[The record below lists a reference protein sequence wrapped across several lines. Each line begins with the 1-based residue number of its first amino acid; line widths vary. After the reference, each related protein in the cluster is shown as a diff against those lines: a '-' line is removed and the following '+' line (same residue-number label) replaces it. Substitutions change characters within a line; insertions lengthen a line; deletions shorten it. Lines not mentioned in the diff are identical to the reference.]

1 MRREELVLLLPLP
14 SSGAPIVPLA
24 AAAIAATLLAGVWLM
39 LFRRV
44 TRCAAFRGPTDN
56 DDECGRDLGSEPAM
70 LVLE

>member
-1 MRREELVLLLPLP
+1 
-14 SSGAPIVPLA
+14 LA